1 MPDKTIRR
9 GDEKSER
16 RDWNFWQRVKNRQ
29 QREKCFFRM
38 KKLPADK
45 IIFLATSQKMLA
57 GLRSFFV
64 APQKIRAG
72 RKIVPRHEQMFL

>member
-1 MPDKTIRR
+1 MPDKTIRQ

-29 QREKCFFRM
+29 QRGKCFFRM

-45 IIFLATSQKMLA
+45 CKNNFFGVTKDVLISNDTQPSCPTLASRAMLYIRTA
-57 GLRSFFV
+57 YLR
-64 APQKIRAG
+64 
-72 RKIVPRHEQMFL
+72 